1 MGWLQ
6 RFMYG
11 RRGGDQLSLALMA
24 VGILLTLVSSI
35 VSWFAIK
42 TTAYVVY
49 VILQVIS
56 TAVFVLAVWRMF
68 SRNIPARERENQK
81 FLGVWRRFT
90 GWFKRDRKNFVYL
103 NCADCKASLRV
114 PKGKGTMIVT
124 CPKCGREMRI
134 KT

>member
-24 VGILLTLVSSI
+24 VGVLLTLVSSI

-42 TTAYVVY
+42 ATAYVVY

-90 GWFKRDRKNFVYL
+90 GWFKRDRKHFVYIK
-103 NCADCKASLRV
+103 CADCKASLRV
-114 PKGKGTMIVT
+114 PKGKGTIIVT
-124 CPKCGREMRI
+124 CPKCGRETKI

>member
-103 NCADCKASLRV
+103 KCADCKASLRV

-124 CPKCGREMRI
+124 CPKCGKEMKIR
-134 KT
+134 T

>member
-35 VSWFAIK
+35 VSWFAIR

-103 NCADCKASLRV
+103 KCADCKASLRV

>member
-35 VSWFAIK
+35 VSWFAIR

-81 FLGVWRRFT
+81 FLGVWRRIT

-103 NCADCKASLRV
+103 KCADCKASLRV

-124 CPKCGREMRI
+124 CPKCGRETKIR
-134 KT
+134 T

>member
-81 FLGVWRRFT
+81 FLGVWRRIT

-103 NCADCKASLRV
+103 KCADCKASLRV

-124 CPKCGREMRI
+124 CPKCGRETKIR
-134 KT
+134 T

>member
-35 VSWFAIK
+35 VSWFAIR

-103 NCADCKASLRV
+103 KCADCKASLRV

-124 CPKCGREMRI
+124 CPKCGKEMKIR
-134 KT
+134 T

>member
-24 VGILLTLVSSI
+24 VGVLLTLVSSI

-81 FLGVWRRFT
+81 FLGVWRRFA
-90 GWFKRDRKNFVYL
+90 GWIRRDRRNFVYL
-103 NCADCKASLRV
+103 KCADCKASLRV

-124 CPKCGREMRI
+124 CPKCGKEMRI

>member
-103 NCADCKASLRV
+103 KCADCKASLRV

>member
-103 NCADCKASLRV
+103 KCADCKASLRV

-124 CPKCGREMRI
+124 
-134 KT
+134 

>member
-81 FLGVWRRFT
+81 FLGVWRRIT

-103 NCADCKASLRV
+103 KCADCKASLRV

-124 CPKCGREMRI
+124 CPKCGRETKI